1 MPDGTI
7 VAKHP
12 NPAVPP
18 SVLQEISNWIVQ
30 GASLEDAVDRL
41 RSRTVPAGYNFHT
54 WRPGK

>member
-30 GASLEDAVDRL
+30 GASLEDAVD
-41 RSRTVPAGYNFHT
+41 
-54 WRPGK
+54 